1 MKQTL
6 DSQRNGTGDS
16 KVGSSNEIFR
26 PEAKLTKSGTQSS
39 SVTSNDGTWG

>member
-6 DSQRNGTGDS
+6 DSQRKTGDS

>member
-1 MKQTL
+1 MVRGRRQVTAKSAVQI
-6 DSQRNGTGDS
+6 
-16 KVGSSNEIFR
+16 KIIR